1 MKLPAKIWQRYIKQ
15 DRFFSPS
22 GLILRAALIAAA
34 FLVCHVL
41 GWRQYTTIASGT
53 APAAFGGQSV
63 GAALGILYIAS
74 YFGFVL
80 LAPVLV
86 LAAGL
91 VALYQHVVFT
101 RGKLQHGP
109 SHSSEAAPP
118 A

>member
-1 MKLPAKIWQRYIKQ
+1 MRLLVKAWQRCVKN

-22 GLILRAALIAAA
+22 GLLFRAAAIAAA
-34 FLVCHVL
+34 FLICHAL
-41 GWRQYTTIASGT
+41 GLRQYTTIASGT
-53 APAAFGGQSV
+53 APVAFGGQSV

-91 VALYQHVVFT
+91 LALY
-101 RGKLQHGP
+101 HGLLLPKVRP
-109 SHSSEAAPP
+109 SDASAHPP
-118 A
+118 AA